1 MENKRKMRVKIF
13 VLLFALLILIIP
25 FFSVFSFTAYAEDSV
40 TYSSVLEDLQK
51 DETFNVEDY
60 PLVENDYSLQVIQ
73 IAESVNGELF
83 VYVYQ
88 PSGEQID
95 LQATSINI
103 STNEEDLFFI
113 KYNLSLIHSTNV
125 FYKYK
130 VENFVVSEEDKRTYN
145 ISSIFRNYDSRFD
158 EPTSDGQTI
167 SEVPYGVSQIWTAT
181 TDNGVVSYEREDTQT
196 IQIESKYV
204 GFIRYTDWFVY
215 WLTGEACDS
224 HFVAFSTDHDI
235 DKLYEADIS
244 YIKRT
249 YKMTHDTGILGGVTI
264 PPSSYEY
271 VYGTPT
277 PVTDTLKYTESVEV
291 VVGEIVTTRFS
302 WDRIEKVN
310 DFLAEE
316 YISENITNSAKE
328 AIQEKDWV
336 LRFYE
341 SEYEVWADSVGTVV
355 VTEYETGE
363 KVSDVT
369 VLRLKFE
376 TDGIVY
382 NLGVIDNVQTGSDKP
397 SNDMPDT
404 PWDNFLK
411 ALPYVFGGLAGIILL
426 LLLWPFM
433 PTILSAIWTV
443 IKYILKGMWWL
454 ITAPFSVFN
463 DDD

>member
-181 TDNGVVSYEREDTQT
+181 TDNGVVSYEREDMQT

-249 YKMTHDTGILGGVTI
+249 YKMTHDTGILGGGVTI

-271 VYGTPT
+271 VYGTPI

-302 WDRIEKVN
+302 WDRIEKVS

-341 SEYEVWADSVGTVV
+341 SDYEVWADSVGTVV

-363 KVSDVT
+363 RVSDVT

-397 SNDMPDT
+397 SNDMPNT

-426 LLLWPFM
+426 LLLWPFI

-443 IKYILKGMWWL
+443 IKYILKGIWWL
-454 ITAPFSVFN
+454 ITAPFSIF
-463 DDD
+463 DD